1 MPPADNTLDALRRE
15 IDAVDDAMH
24 DLLIKRATLS
34 EAVGALKGENNAVFR
49 PGREAMIAR
58 RLVERHRGAL
68 PPEVVV
74 QVWREIIAASIRLQA
89 PFRVA
94 VHASNGKGHAL
105 DLAREHF
112 GVLTPLLPTG
122 STATV
127 LNAIAEGEAQLG
139 LLPLP
144 EDVPNEPWWRGLGKN
159 GPGALFI
166 LARLPFVTAQSGAV
180 ALIVGRQPFEPT
192 GADRGYI
199 VVETNREISRA
210 RLSRALTDVGLK
222 PLGFPAEVIE
232 TGRREDGTVFLVE
245 TETLAERNDPRFVSL
260 IEAVSEVFGVRSVGG
275 YAIPIALPPR
285 RK

>member
-1 MPPADNTLDALRRE
+1 MPPAENTLDALRRE

-34 EAVGALKGENNAVFR
+34 EAVGALKGDNASVFR
-49 PGREAMIAR
+49 PAREAVIAR
-58 RLVERHRGAL
+58 RLLARHRGAL

-94 VHASNGKGHAL
+94 VYAPNGKGHGL

-112 GVLTPLLPTG
+112 GVLTPLLPSG

-127 LNAIAEGEAQLG
+127 LNAIAEGEAQAG

-159 GPGALFI
+159 NPGALFI
-166 LARLPFVTAQSGAV
+166 LARLPFVVTQTEPS
-180 ALIVGRQPFEPT
+180 ALIVAKQSFEPT

-210 RLSRALTDVGLK
+210 RLSRAIGDAGLK
-222 PLGFPAEVIE
+222 PLGFPAEVTE
-232 TGRREDGTVFLVE
+232 TGRREDGTIYLVE
-245 TETLAERNDPRFVSL
+245 TEVSASPDDPRFTGL
-260 IEAVSEVFGVRSVGG
+260 IEAVDGIIGVRAVGG
-275 YAIPIALPPR
+275 YAEPIMLPPR